1 MKIREAI
8 LIGIVFLSV
17 VSCTPVRQSYTHP
30 EGPRYMDQF
39 VEETPEIDGQFKVV
53 TYNIKLGKKLEQAIF
68 ELEKEE
74 GLRNADVILLQEM
87 DPNGVYAMA
96 KRLKYDY
103 IYYPAALHP
112 THDKGFGNAV
122 LSKWPIKEHQKVVL
136 PHEHPIRKM
145 YRIAVFALLTV
156 GELEVLTCS
165 VHTELYI
172 IGHENKMDQVEE
184 VVKNIGD
191 NLNYVIIGGDFNT
204 DTDYS
209 VLGTER
215 IFRKAGFTRANKGL
229 GYTSRGD
236 PLGVLKWDFDHIY
249 VRGFE
254 VLDAGKY
261 EEAEASDHLPVW
273 TVLKFNSTVKQ
284 NELCLFPELPELL
297 R

>member
-1 MKIREAI
+1 MENMKIREAI

-30 EGPRYMDQF
+30 EGPRYMGQLA
-39 VEETPEIDGQFKVV
+39 EETPEFDGQFKVV
-53 TYNIKLGKKLEQAIF
+53 NYNIKLGKKLEQAIH
-68 ELEKEE
+68 ELEQQEE
-74 GLRNADVILLQEM
+74 LRDADVIFLQEM
-87 DPNGVYAMA
+87 DSEGVHTMA
-96 KRLKYDY
+96 KRLQYDY

-112 THDKGFGNAV
+112 NHDKGFGNAV

-145 YRIAVFALLTV
+145 YRIAVFALLAV

-165 VHTELYI
+165 VHTEIYI
-172 IGHENKMDQVEE
+172 IGHESKMDQVGE

-191 NLNYVIIGGDFNT
+191 NFNYVIVGGDFNT
-204 DTDYS
+204 DTDYG

-229 GYTSRGD
+229 GYTARGD
-236 PLGVLKWDFDHIY
+236 PISVLKWDFDHIY

-273 TVLKFNSTVKQ
+273 TVLNFNSSVNQ
-284 NELCLFPELPELL
+284 D
-297 R
+297 

>member
-1 MKIREAI
+1 MNKKYKTYIGNMKVRIAI
-8 LIGIVFLSV
+8 IATAIFLFV
-17 VSCTPVRQSYTHP
+17 ISCTPVRQSYTHP
-30 EGPRYMDQF
+30 EGPRYMGQF
-39 VEETPEIDGQFKVV
+39 AGETPEFDGQFKVV
-53 TYNIKLGKKLEQAIF
+53 TYNIKLGKNLEQAIR
-68 ELEKEE
+68 ELDKEE
-74 GLRNADVILLQEM
+74 MLRDADVIFLQEM
-87 DPNGVYAMA
+87 DPDGVYEMA
-96 KRLKYDY
+96 QRLQYDY

-112 THDKGFGNAV
+112 SHDKGFGNAV

-145 YRIAVFALLTV
+145 HRIAVFALLAA
-156 GELEVLTCS
+156 GELEILTCS

-184 VVKNIGD
+184 VVQNIGD
-191 NLNYVIIGGDFNT
+191 SFDYVIIGGDFNT

-215 IFRKAGFTRANKGL
+215 IFRKAGFKRANKGL
-229 GYTSRGD
+229 GYTSRAD
-236 PLGVLKWDFDHIY
+236 PIGILKWDFDHIY

-273 TVLKFNSTVKQ
+273 TVLK
-284 NELCLFPELPELL
+284 LL
-297 R
+297 E

>member
-8 LIGIVFLSV
+8 LAGFVLLCIA
-17 VSCTPVRQSYTHP
+17 SCTPVRESYTHP

-39 VEETPEIDGQFKVV
+39 VESAPAFDGLFRVV
-53 TYNIKLGKKLEQAIF
+53 TYNIKLGRKLEQAIN
-68 ELEKEE
+68 ELDREE
-74 GLRNADVILLQEM
+74 GLRDADVIFLQEM
-87 DPNGVYAMA
+87 DSEGVHEMA
-96 KRLKYDY
+96 KHLRYDY
-103 IYYPAALHP
+103 IYYPAALHS

-122 LSKWPIKEHQKVVL
+122 LSKWPIKEYQKVVL

-145 YRIAVFALLTV
+145 HRNAVFALLTV

-172 IGHENKMDQVEE
+172 IGHESKMDQVEE

-191 NLNYVIIGGDFNT
+191 SFDYVIIGGDFNT
-204 DTDYS
+204 DTNYS

-215 IFRKAGFTRANKGL
+215 IFRKAGFRRANKGL

-236 PLGVLKWDFDHIY
+236 PIGVLKWDFDHIY

-254 VLDAGKY
+254 ILDAGKY

-273 TVLKFNSTVKQ
+273 TKLKFISSDNSSEIK
-284 NELCLFPELPELL
+284 
-297 R
+297 